1 MNDHDKNNLL
11 FLLNSSRA
19 TVLEWTK
26 TVTDDD
32 MDYAMELLHTYRAE
46 LDAMEQAL
54 EADDMDM
61 SESAVVL
68 GKIMYG

>member
-1 MNDHDKNNLL
+1 MNDHDKNNLH
-11 FLLNSSRA
+11 FLLASSRA
-19 TVLEWTK
+19 TILDWTK

>member
-1 MNDHDKNNLL
+1 MNDHDKNNLH
-11 FLLNSSRA
+11 FLLTSSRA
-19 TVLEWTK
+19 TILDWTK

-46 LDAMEQAL
+46 LDAMELEL

>member
-26 TVTDDD
+26 TVTEDD
-32 MDYAMELLHTYRAE
+32 MDYALELLHTYRAE
-46 LDAMEQAL
+46 LDARELAL
-54 EADDMDM
+54 AEDDMDM
-61 SESAVVL
+61 SESALVL